1 MEGIMYAI
9 IETGGKQYR
18 VSPGQSIEV
27 DVLAATVGETV
38 EIEDVLLLAD
48 DGEVVVGT
56 PTVPGATVRAT
67 VVGHGQGPKLVVF
80 KHRGGNRYQRKGGHR
95 QGYTTLKIEDILRG
109 GVGKRPTPTKA
120 AKVPEPVA
128 VAAEEPKPVPAPERA
143 AVGGT
148 SIDEL
153 ELPTRV
159 AGALK
164 DAGLETVGDLMAK
177 DEAELLAIRG
187 FGAKSLEQVRA
198 SLRDKGLIE

>member
-1 MEGIMYAI
+1 MEGNMYAI

-27 DVLAATVGETV
+27 DGLAETIGETV
-38 EIEDVLLLAD
+38 EIGDVLLLAD

-67 VVGHGQGPKLVVF
+67 VTGQGRGPKLVVF
-80 KHRGGNRYQRKGGHR
+80 KYRSGNRYRRKGGHR

-109 GVGKRPTPTKA
+109 GVGMRPAPPEA
-120 AKVPEPVA
+120 AKEPEPVA
-128 VAAEEPKPVPAPERA
+128 VAAPA
-143 AVGGT
+143 AVAGG

-153 ELPTRV
+153 ELPARV

-164 DAGLETVGDLMAK
+164 GAGLETVADLLAR

-187 FGAKSLEQVRA
+187 FGAKSLEQLRA

>member
-1 MEGIMYAI
+1 MEGNMYAI

-27 DVLAATVGETV
+27 DGLAETIGETV
-38 EIEDVLLLAD
+38 EIGDVLLLAD

-67 VVGHGQGPKLVVF
+67 VTGQGRGPKLVVF
-80 KHRGGNRYQRKGGHR
+80 KYRSGNRYRRKGGHR

-109 GVGKRPTPTKA
+109 GVGMRPAPPEA
-120 AKVPEPVA
+120 AKEPEPVA
-128 VAAEEPKPVPAPERA
+128 VAAPA
-143 AVGGT
+143 AVAGG

-153 ELPTRV
+153 ELPARV
-159 AGALK
+159 AGALNG
-164 DAGLETVGDLMAK
+164 AGLETVADLLAR

-187 FGAKSLEQVRA
+187 FGAKSLEQLRA

>member
-1 MEGIMYAI
+1 MEDSMYAI

-18 VSPGQSIEV
+18 VSPGESI
-27 DVLAATVGETV
+27 DVGGLAAAVGETL
-38 EIEDVLLLAD
+38 EIGDVLLLAD

-67 VVGHGQGPKLVVF
+67 VMGQGQGPKLVVF
-80 KHRGGNRYQRKGGHR
+80 KFKGGNRYRRKGGHR
-95 QGYTTLKIEDILRG
+95 QRYTTLKIEDILRD
-109 GVGKRPTPTKA
+109 GVGKRPAPRR
-120 AKVPEPVA
+120 
-128 VAAEEPKPVPAPERA
+128 AAEEPEAVAEEAPA
-143 AVGGT
+143 AVAGG

-153 ELPTRV
+153 QLPARV

-164 DAGLETVGDLMAK
+164 GAGLETVEDLLAR

-187 FGAKSLEQVRA
+187 FGAKSLEQLRT

>member
-1 MEGIMYAI
+1 MEGNMYAI

-27 DVLAATVGETV
+27 DGLAETIGETV
-38 EIEDVLLLAD
+38 EICDVLLLAD

-67 VVGHGQGPKLVVF
+67 VTGQGRGPKLVVF
-80 KHRGGNRYQRKGGHR
+80 KYRSGNRYRRKGGHR

-109 GVGKRPTPTKA
+109 GVGMRPAPPEA
-120 AKVPEPVA
+120 AKEPEPVA
-128 VAAEEPKPVPAPERA
+128 VAAPA
-143 AVGGT
+143 AVAGG

-153 ELPTRV
+153 ELPARV

-164 DAGLETVGDLMAK
+164 GAGLETVADLLAR

-187 FGAKSLEQVRA
+187 FGAKSLEQLRA

>member
-1 MEGIMYAI
+1 MEDSMYAI

-27 DVLAATVGETV
+27 EGLAAAVGETV
-38 EIEDVLLLAD
+38 EIGDVLLLAD

-56 PTVPGATVRAT
+56 PTVPGATVQAT
-67 VVGHGQGPKLVVF
+67 VVGQGRGPKLVVF
-80 KHRGGNRYQRKGGHR
+80 KYRGGNRYRRKGGHR

-109 GVGKRPTPTKA
+109 GVGKRPARPQATK
-120 AKVPEPVA
+120 
-128 VAAEEPKPVPAPERA
+128 EPKPVAKEAPA
-143 AVGGT
+143 AVTGGL
-148 SIDEL
+148 IDEL
-153 ELPTRV
+153 LLPARV

-164 DAGLETVGDLMAK
+164 GAGLETVEDLLAR

-187 FGAKSLEQVRA
+187 FGAKSLEQLRA

>member
-1 MEGIMYAI
+1 MYAI

-27 DVLAATVGETV
+27 DGLAETIGETV
-38 EIEDVLLLAD
+38 EIGDVLLLAD

-67 VVGHGQGPKLVVF
+67 VTGQGRGPKLVVF
-80 KHRGGNRYQRKGGHR
+80 KYRSGNRYRRKGGHR

-109 GVGKRPTPTKA
+109 GVGMRPAPPEA
-120 AKVPEPVA
+120 AKEPEPVA
-128 VAAEEPKPVPAPERA
+128 VAAPA
-143 AVGGT
+143 AVAGG

-153 ELPTRV
+153 ELPARV

-164 DAGLETVGDLMAK
+164 GAGLETVADLLAR

-187 FGAKSLEQVRA
+187 FGAKSLEQLRA

>member
-1 MEGIMYAI
+1 MEGRMYAI

-27 DVLAATVGETV
+27 DGLAETIGETV
-38 EIEDVLLLAD
+38 EIGDVLLLAD
-48 DGEVVVGT
+48 DGEVIVGT

-67 VVGHGQGPKLVVF
+67 VTGQGRGPKLVVF
-80 KHRGGNRYQRKGGHR
+80 KFRSGNRYRRKGGHR
-95 QGYTTLKIEDILRG
+95 QGFTTLKIEDILRG
-109 GVGKRPTPTKA
+109 GVGIRPAPPEA
-120 AKVPEPVA
+120 AKEPEPVAVAVEKPEPVA
-128 VAAEEPKPVPAPERA
+128 VAAPA
-143 AVGGT
+143 AVAGG

-153 ELPTRV
+153 ELPARV

-164 DAGLETVGDLMAK
+164 GAGLETVADLLAR

-187 FGAKSLEQVRA
+187 FGAKSLEQLRA

>member
-1 MEGIMYAI
+1 MYAI

-27 DVLAATVGETV
+27 DGLAETIGETV
-38 EIEDVLLLAD
+38 EIGDVLLLAD

-67 VVGHGQGPKLVVF
+67 VTGQGRGPKLVVF
-80 KHRGGNRYQRKGGHR
+80 KYRSGNRYRRKGGHR
-95 QGYTTLKIEDILRG
+95 QGYTTLKIENILRG
-109 GVGKRPTPTKA
+109 GVGIRPAPPEA
-120 AKVPEPVA
+120 AKEPEPVA
-128 VAAEEPKPVPAPERA
+128 VAAPA
-143 AVGGT
+143 AVAGG

-153 ELPTRV
+153 ELPARV

-164 DAGLETVGDLMAK
+164 GAGLETVADLLARE
-177 DEAELLAIRG
+177 EAELLAIRG
-187 FGAKSLEQVRA
+187 FGAKSLEQLRA